1 VIFNEDKLKMKT
13 DKLET
18 IKQLLNRHGIKFEI
32 IKGKLIADDE
42 YSLNGLYCC
51 EKRDL
56 THYSIN
62 DVKLWLG
69 Y

>member
-1 VIFNEDKLKMKT
+1 MADRLEIIKRILK
-13 DKLET
+13 
-18 IKQLLNRHGIKFEI
+18 QHGIKFEI

-42 YSLNGLYCC
+42 YTLKGRYYS
-51 EKRDL
+51 EKTDL
-56 THYSIN
+56 TNYSIN